1 MKKILGFFC
10 ALSLMAC
17 TQQEICE
24 NSEKITNFSEQS
36 GLETREAQTKF
47 AKILSKAVSND
58 VELRKFLK
66 EEATKQFDNDYDV
79 FYPLTKDKIV
89 ANGKTFREILL
100 SYCND
105 SKELL
110 EIEQSQQML
119 NILIPDLTLFWD
131 FNADMWNPIDNDI
144 VVVCRSD
151 ENNTMY
157 ENGEAVG
164 NIAKGEIPG
173 SPCLVIKDNER
184 MKIVSQTRSGEI
196 TYDFADEAFDG
207 SKRKVIPVTRH
218 SYRDDNLEATEDLDK
233 PVPASEFKAD
243 IVNAWKEFKDVRD
256 GYQRDYI
263 YYGIKK
269 DNKPGTLN
277 RNIREEL
284 YRFRIVPEVYG
295 KIADQEDKDP
305 SLQSTSQKSRY
316 LSNEEI
322 LDRVWKD
329 GCFEICFKS
338 YVSSRNNTNNMET
351 TLVFSIRPQDLF
363 SIEKV
368 HVEHRNSTLFRSS
381 KNTYT
386 VQTKYLRS
394 KWYYPNRSKNGGN
407 CVFLNPWDL
416 YDQSVC
422 IFLFVEEVDDSQ
434 EITTE
439 KTTLS
444 QYTHKA
450 DFSAEGG
457 KKDKYNI
464 KLGYGFSAL
473 SSETS
478 TTKIVTKTGSDNLG
492 TLSVRYDAP
501 IIRYQVGSGYQL
513 TDVSSGSIVATVIPR
528 NLLVQ

>member
-1 MKKILGFFC
+1 M
-10 ALSLMAC
+10 SLMAC

-24 NSEKITNFSEQS
+24 DSEEITNFSEQS
-36 GLETREAQTKF
+36 VLGTKEAQTKF
-47 AKILSKAVSND
+47 AKILSKAVSNN

-89 ANGKTFREILL
+89 ANGKTFRDVLL
-100 SYCND
+100 SYCKD

-131 FNADMWNPIDNDI
+131 FNADMWNPVDNDI
-144 VVVCRSD
+144 VVICRSD

-184 MKIVSQTRSGEI
+184 MKVVSQTRSGEI
-196 TYDFADEAFDG
+196 TYEFANEAFDG
-207 SKRKVIPVTRH
+207 SKREVAPITRH
-218 SYRDDNLEATEDLDK
+218 SNWDENLETTEDLDK

-243 IVNAWKEFKDVRD
+243 IVDAWKEFKDIKD
-256 GYQRDYI
+256 AYQRDYI

-269 DNKPGTLN
+269 DNKPGYLN

-284 YRFRIVPEVYG
+284 YRFRIFANVFG

-305 SLQSTSQKSRY
+305 SLQSTSQKKRY
-316 LSNEEI
+316 LTNEEI

-329 GCFEICFKS
+329 GNFEISFKS
-338 YVSSRNNTNNMET
+338 YVASKNNANNMEH
-351 TLVFSIRPQDLF
+351 TLVFSVKPKELF

-368 HVEHRNSTLFRSS
+368 HVEHRNRTWIRHS

-386 VQTKYLRS
+386 VSTQYLRS
-394 KWYYPNRSKNGGN
+394 KWYYPNRSTLDK
-407 CVFLNPWDL
+407 CSVFLNPWDV
-416 YDQSVC
+416 YDQSVS
-422 IFLFVEEVDDSQ
+422 IYLFVEEVDDSQ
-434 EITTE
+434 ETTSDR
-439 KTTLS
+439 TVLNQFTN
-444 QYTHKA
+444 KA
-450 DFSAEGG
+450 DFSGEGG
-457 KKDKYNI
+457 QDKSGKY
-464 KLGYGFSAL
+464 KWTAKASYGFSNL
-473 SSETS
+473 DSETS
-478 TTKIVTKTGSDNLG
+478 KTTILTKTGSDNLG
-492 TLSVRYDAP
+492 TLSFHYYDP
-501 IIRYQVGSGYQL
+501 VIRYQDGSGYQL
-513 TDVSSGSIVATVIPR
+513 MNVSSGSVVATIIPR
-528 NLLVQ
+528 DLLVK

>member
-1 MKKILGFFC
+1 
-10 ALSLMAC
+10 
-17 TQQEICE
+17 
-24 NSEKITNFSEQS
+24 
-36 GLETREAQTKF
+36 
-47 AKILSKAVSND
+47 
-58 VELRKFLK
+58 
-66 EEATKQFDNDYDV
+66 
-79 FYPLTKDKIV
+79 
-89 ANGKTFREILL
+89 
-100 SYCND
+100 
-105 SKELL
+105 
-110 EIEQSQQML
+110 
-119 NILIPDLTLFWD
+119 
-131 FNADMWNPIDNDI
+131 
-144 VVVCRSD
+144 
-151 ENNTMY
+151 
-157 ENGEAVG
+157 
-164 NIAKGEIPG
+164 
-173 SPCLVIKDNER
+173 
-184 MKIVSQTRSGEI
+184 
-196 TYDFADEAFDG
+196 
-207 SKRKVIPVTRH
+207 
-218 SYRDDNLEATEDLDK
+218 
-233 PVPASEFKAD
+233 
-243 IVNAWKEFKDVRD
+243 
-256 GYQRDYI
+256 
-263 YYGIKK
+263 
-269 DNKPGTLN
+269 
-277 RNIREEL
+277 
-284 YRFRIVPEVYG
+284 
-295 KIADQEDKDP
+295 
-305 SLQSTSQKSRY
+305 
-316 LSNEEI
+316 
-322 LDRVWKD
+322 
-329 GCFEICFKS
+329 
-338 YVSSRNNTNNMET
+338 MET

-368 HVEHRNSTLFRSS
+368 HVEHRNRTLIRSS